1 MRLERFAKITGL
13 ILILVAFTAQYS
25 FTQVFNENTYKFSK
39 VIDWLDTYYVDSIDQ
54 DELVEDAIINL
65 LHELD
70 PHSSYISKEDVQRMN
85 EPLEGN
91 FEGIGISF
99 NILKDT
105 IYVVS
110 PISGGPSEKV
120 GIQAGDRIVKI
131 NGQNAAGIGITNAD
145 VFEKLRGKKGTKVN
159 VSVKRRGYKDELL
172 DFTITR
178 DEIPIFSID
187 ASYKVND
194 NTGYIK
200 LNRFASTSIEEF
212 EEAAKE
218 LKKQNVNN
226 LILDLSDNGG
236 GYLDV
241 AVKLADQFL
250 ENSKLIVYTEG
261 LHSPRR
267 DYKATKKGHFE
278 EGNVVIIIDEGSAS
292 ASEIVAGA
300 IQDWDRGIIVGRR
313 SFGKGLVQRPL
324 MLPDGSVI
332 RLTVARY
339 YTPTGRLIQK
349 PYDQGYDAYTKDII
363 DRVNKGELVYSD
375 SIEFPDSL
383 KYHTLKKNRP
393 VYGGGGIMP
402 HIFVPV
408 DTSGYSPYYRDLIRK
423 GVLYRFVLNYVDKH
437 RNKFLSKYKTFSKYK
452 EEFNVNEK
460 VISQL
465 KNFAEKEGIKF
476 NQEDF
481 STSKEHISKLL
492 KAYMARDLWDN
503 SGYYRIMNDTD
514 PSFNVALKVL
524 NNWDSYLAELDNS
537 SE

>member
-1 MRLERFAKITGL
+1 MKTGIRLGL
-13 ILILVAFTAQYS
+13 LLALIVVFQDGNA
-25 FTQVFNENTYKFSK
+25 QVFNENTYKFSK
-39 VIDWLDTYYVDSIDQ
+39 VIDWLDTYYVDSVNQ
-54 DELVEDAIINL
+54 DDLVEDAIVNL

-70 PHSSYISKEDVQRMN
+70 PHSAYISKEEVQRMN

-110 PISGGPSEKV
+110 PIAGGPSEKV

-131 NGQNAAGIGITNAD
+131 NDKNVAGIGVTNSD
-145 VFEKLRGKKGTKVN
+145 VFEKLRGKKGTKVD
-159 VSVKRRGYKDELL
+159 VSIKRKGVNQLL

-178 DEIPIFSID
+178 DKIPIYSID

-200 LNRFASTSIEEF
+200 LNRFASTTIDEF
-212 EEAAKE
+212 EEATKK
-218 LKKQNVNN
+218 LKKQNVKN

-241 AVKLADQFL
+241 AVKLADHFL
-250 ENSKLIVYTEG
+250 TDSKLIVYTEG

-267 DYKATKKGHFE
+267 EYKATAKGDFE

-300 IQDWDRGIIVGRR
+300 VQDWDRGIIVGRR

-349 PYDQGYDAYTKDII
+349 PYDEGYDAYTMDIVE
-363 DRVNKGELVYSD
+363 RFNKGEFINSD
-375 SIEFPDSL
+375 SINFPDSL
-383 KYHTLKKNRP
+383 KYYTLKKKRT

-402 HIFVPV
+402 HIFVPL
-408 DTSGYSPYYRDLIRK
+408 DTAGYSEYYRDLIRK
-423 GVLYRFVLNYVDKH
+423 GVLYRFVLNYVDKN
-437 RNKFLSKYKTFSKYK
+437 RNEILSDYKSFEKYNSSFQIDENLFGK
-452 EEFNVNEK
+452 
-460 VISQL
+460 L
-465 KNFAEKEGIKF
+465 KNFATKEGIVFDEEGFDK
-476 NQEDF
+476 
-481 STSKEHISKLL
+481 SKDQIALLL
-492 KAYMARDLWDN
+492 KAYMARDLWDTSN
-503 SGYYRIMNDTD
+503 YYQIINKEDQ
-514 PSFNVALKVL
+514 SFQTALQVL
-524 NNWDSYLAELDNS
+524 DDWDKYLAELDNRR
-537 SE
+537 E

>member
-1 MRLERFAKITGL
+1 MRLDITGIRL
-13 ILILVAFTAQYS
+13 LFVLALSVTF
-25 FTQVFNENTYKFSK
+25 FEVRTQVFNENTYKFSK
-39 VIDWLDTYYVDSIDQ
+39 VIDWLDSYYVDSVDQ

-70 PHSSYISKEDVQRMN
+70 PHSAYISKEEVQRMN

-110 PISGGPSEKV
+110 PIASGPSEKV

-131 NGQNAAGIGITNAD
+131 NDKNVAGMGITNSD
-145 VFEKLRGKKGTKVN
+145 VFEKLRGKKGSKVD
-159 VSVKRRGYKDELL
+159 VSVKRKGVKKLL
-172 DFTITR
+172 EFTITR
-178 DEIPIFSID
+178 DKIPIFSID

-200 LNRFASTSIEEF
+200 LNRFASTSLEEF
-212 EEAAKE
+212 EEATND

-250 ENSKLIVYTEG
+250 SDSRLIVYTEG
-261 LHSPRR
+261 LHSPKRE
-267 DYKATKKGHFE
+267 YKATDKGDFE

-324 MLPDGSVI
+324 MLPDGSAI

-349 PYDQGYDAYTKDII
+349 PYDEGYDAYTKDIV
-363 DRVNKGELVYSD
+363 DRYNKGEFIHSD
-375 SIEFPDSL
+375 SINFPDSL
-383 KYHTLKKNRP
+383 KYYTLRKKRT

-402 HIFVPV
+402 HIFVPL
-408 DTSGYSPYYRDLIRK
+408 DTAGYSDYYRDLIRK
-423 GVLYRFVLNYVDKH
+423 GVLYRFVLNYVDKN
-437 RNKFLSKYKTFSKYK
+437 RKKILSNYKSFDRYK
-452 EEFNVNEK
+452 NEFAINQELFDK
-460 VISQL
+460 L
-465 KNFAEKEGIKF
+465 TGFATKEGVKF
-476 NQEDF
+476 NETDF
-481 STSKEHISKLL
+481 NKSKDQISLLL
-492 KAYMARDLWDN
+492 KAYIARDLWDTSN
-503 SGYYRIMNDTD
+503 YYQIINETD
-514 PSFNVALKVL
+514 PSFQTALNVLK
-524 NNWDSYLAELDNS
+524 NWDKHLAELDDK
-537 SE
+537 E